1 MVRAALNSSFGNCKQ
16 LIHLEEKPVVV
27 KETHL
32 SALGP
37 VKRGKVRDVYT
48 LADGRLLLIAT
59 DRISA
64 FDVVMAD
71 PIPDKGKILNQ
82 ISAYWF
88 ERCRD
93 LVPNHLIS
101 TDIRDFPHQCQGYAD
116 LLAGRSM
123 LVHQARPL
131 PIECIVRGYLAGSGW
146 QEYQESSAICG
157 EKLPPG
163 LRESDRLPTPI
174 FTPSTKAELGLHDEN
189 ISFAAVEQKIGSD
202 LARRVRDLSLAI
214 YQRAHAEAEAN
225 GIIIA
230 DTKFEF
236 GLIGDRLIL
245 IDEVLTPDSSRFWP
259 QADFVPGRSQKSFDK
274 QYLRDFL
281 LSLGWNKQPPP
292 PPLPPEVVTNTR
304 QKYLEALRLL
314 TGKDLT

>member
-1 MVRAALNSSFGNCKQ
+1 M
-16 LIHLEEKPVVV
+16 IV
-27 KETHL
+27 KETQIPG
-32 SALGP
+32 LGP
-37 VKRGKVRDVYT
+37 LKRGKVRDVYT
-48 LADGRLLLIAT
+48 LADGRLLMVAT

-64 FDVVMAD
+64 FDVVMDD

-82 ISAYWF
+82 ISVYWF
-88 ERCRD
+88 QRCQD

-101 TDIRDFPHQCQGYAD
+101 TEVRDFPPACQGFAD

-123 LVHQARPL
+123 LVHQAQPL

-146 QEYQESSAICG
+146 QEYQASGTVCG

-163 LRESDRLPTPI
+163 LQESAQLPTPI
-174 FTPSTKAELGLHDEN
+174 FTPSTKAELGQHDEN
-189 ISFAAVEQKIGSD
+189 ITFAEAAARIGTE

-214 YQRAHAEAEAN
+214 YQRAHDEAAAK

-236 GLIGDRLIL
+236 GLIGDRLVL

-259 QADFVPGRSQKSFDK
+259 QAEYSPGRPQKSFDK
-274 QYLRDFL
+274 QYLRDYL

-292 PPLPPEVVTNTR
+292 PPLPAEVIANTR

-314 TGKDLT
+314 TGMELA

>member
-1 MVRAALNSSFGNCKQ
+1 
-16 LIHLEEKPVVV
+16 VVV

-32 SALGP
+32 PALGP
-37 VKRGKVRDVYT
+37 VRRGKVRDVYT
-48 LADGRLLLIAT
+48 LTDGRLLLIAT

-88 ERCRD
+88 QRCQD
-93 LVPNHLIS
+93 LVANHLIS
-101 TDIRDFPHQCQGYAD
+101 TDIRAFPPECREFAD
-116 LLAGRSM
+116 ILNGRSM

-146 QEYQESSAICG
+146 QEYQETGAICG
-157 EKLPPG
+157 EKLPAG
-163 LRESDRLPTPI
+163 LRESARLPAPI
-174 FTPSTKAELGLHDEN
+174 FTPSTKAELGVHDEN
-189 ISFAAVEQKIGSD
+189 ISFTEAAATIGTN
-202 LARRVRDLSLAI
+202 LAQQVRDLSLAI
-214 YQRAHAEAEAN
+214 YNRAHTEAEAK

-236 GLIGDRLIL
+236 GLIGDRLVL

-259 QADFVPGRSQKSFDK
+259 KSDFAPGRSQKSFDK
-274 QYLRDFL
+274 QYLRDYL

-292 PPLPPEVVTNTR
+292 PPLPPEVIANTR

-314 TGKDLT
+314 TGKDLA

>member
-1 MVRAALNSSFGNCKQ
+1 M
-16 LIHLEEKPVVV
+16 IV
-27 KETHL
+27 KETQIPG
-32 SALGP
+32 LGP
-37 VKRGKVRDVYT
+37 VRRGKVRDVY
-48 LADGRLLLIAT
+48 LLSDGRLLIVAT

-64 FDVVMAD
+64 FDVVMDD
-71 PIPDKGKILNQ
+71 PIPDKGRILNQ
-82 ISAYWF
+82 ISVYWF
-88 ERCRD
+88 QRCQD

-101 TDIRDFPHQCQGYAD
+101 TNVQDFPPACQDFAA

-123 LVHQARPL
+123 LVHEAKPL

-146 QEYQESSAICG
+146 QEYQTTGAICG

-163 LRESDRLPTPI
+163 LQEAAKLPTPI
-174 FTPSTKAELGLHDEN
+174 FTPSTKAELGRHDEN
-189 ISFAAVEQKIGSD
+189 ITFAEVAARLGAD
-202 LARRVRDLSLAI
+202 LAHKVRDLSLAI
-214 YQRAHAEAEAN
+214 YQRAHDEAAAK

-236 GLIGDRLIL
+236 GLIGDRLVL

-259 QADFVPGRSQKSFDK
+259 RAEYRPGRPQRSFDK
-274 QYLRDFL
+274 QYLRDYL

-292 PPLPPEVVTNTR
+292 PPLPAAVIANTR

-314 TGKDLT
+314 TGQDLV

>member
-1 MVRAALNSSFGNCKQ
+1 
-16 LIHLEEKPVVV
+16 VVV

-32 SALGP
+32 PALGP
-37 VKRGKVRDVYT
+37 VRRGKVRDVYT
-48 LADGRLLLIAT
+48 LSDGRLLMIAT

-82 ISAYWF
+82 ISTYWF
-88 ERCRD
+88 QRCQD
-93 LVPNHLIS
+93 LVENHLIA
-101 TDIRDFPHQCQGYAD
+101 TDIRDFPPECQGFAD
-116 LLAGRSM
+116 ILAGRSM
-123 LVHQARPL
+123 LVHQAQPL
-131 PIECIVRGYLAGSGW
+131 AIECIVRGYLAGSGW
-146 QEYQESSAICG
+146 QEYQETGAICG

-163 LRESDRLPTPI
+163 LQESSQLPAPI
-174 FTPSTKAELGLHDEN
+174 FTPSTKAELGVHDEN
-189 ISFAAVEQKIGSD
+189 ISFAAAQEIIGAD
-202 LARRVRDLSLAI
+202 LARLVRDLSLTI
-214 YQRAHAEAEAN
+214 YARAHAEASVK

-236 GLIGDRLIL
+236 GLIDGRLVL

-259 QADFVPGRSQKSFDK
+259 QSDYAPGRSQKSFDK
-274 QYLRDFL
+274 QYLRDYL

-292 PPLPPEVVTNTR
+292 PPLPPEVITNTR

-314 TGKDLT
+314 TGKELA

>member
-1 MVRAALNSSFGNCKQ
+1 M
-16 LIHLEEKPVVV
+16 VV

-32 SALGP
+32 PALGP
-37 VKRGKVRDVYT
+37 VKRGKVRDVYS

-64 FDVVMAD
+64 FDVVMDD

-88 ERCRD
+88 ERCQD
-93 LVPNHLIS
+93 LAPNHLIS
-101 TDIRDFPHQCQGYAD
+101 TAVRDFPAECQGFVD
-116 LLAGRSM
+116 MLAGRTM
-123 LVHQARPL
+123 LVHQASPL

-146 QEYQESSAICG
+146 QEYQETGAICG
-157 EKLPPG
+157 EKLPAG
-163 LRESDRLPTPI
+163 LKESDRLPVPI
-174 FTPSTKAELGLHDEN
+174 FTPSTKAELGTHDEN
-189 ISFAAVEQKIGSD
+189 ITFSEVARKIGPD
-202 LARRVRDLSLAI
+202 TARQVRDLSLAI
-214 YQRAHAEAEAN
+214 YQRAHAEAEAK

-236 GLIGDRLIL
+236 GLIGDRLVL

-259 QADFVPGRSQKSFDK
+259 KADYTPGRSQKSFDK
-274 QYLRDFL
+274 QYLRDYL
-281 LSLGWNKQPPP
+281 LSLGWNKQPPS
-292 PPLPPEVVTNTR
+292 PPLPPEVIANTR

-314 TGKDLT
+314 TGKDLA

>member
-1 MVRAALNSSFGNCKQ
+1 M
-16 LIHLEEKPVVV
+16 VV
-27 KETHL
+27 KETHIPG
-32 SALGP
+32 LGP
-37 VKRGKVRDVYT
+37 VRRGKVRDIYT
-48 LADGRLLLIAT
+48 LPGHRLLIVAT

-71 PIPDKGKILNQ
+71 AIPDKGKILNQ
-82 ISAYWF
+82 ISVYWF
-88 ERCRD
+88 KRCQD
-93 LVPNHLIS
+93 LVPNHLIA
-101 TDIRDFPHQCQGYAD
+101 TDVRDFPPECQAAAD

-123 LVHQARPL
+123 LVQQAQPL

-146 QEYQESSAICG
+146 QEYQERGAICG

-163 LRESDRLPTPI
+163 LRESDKLPRPL
-174 FTPSTKAELGLHDEN
+174 FTPSTKEELGRHDEN
-189 ISFAAVEQKIGSD
+189 ISFAAMAQRLGAE
-202 LARRVRDLSLAI
+202 LAERLRDLSLAI
-214 YQRAHAEAEAN
+214 YQRAHDEAAAK

-236 GLIGDRLIL
+236 GLIGERLVL

-259 QADFVPGRSQKSFDK
+259 QADYRPGGSQKSFDK
-274 QYLRDFL
+274 QYLRDYL

-292 PPLPPEVVTNTR
+292 PPLPPEIIANTR

-314 TGKDLT
+314 TGQELA

>member
-1 MVRAALNSSFGNCKQ
+1 M
-16 LIHLEEKPVVV
+16 VV

-32 SALGP
+32 PTLGP
-37 VKRGKVRDVYT
+37 VRRGKVRDVYT
-48 LADGRLLLIAT
+48 LADGRLMLIAT

-88 ERCRD
+88 QRCQD

-101 TDIRDFPHQCQGYAD
+101 TDVRDFPAPCREFAD
-116 LLAGRSM
+116 ILAGRSM

-146 QEYQESSAICG
+146 QEYQETGAICG
-157 EKLPPG
+157 EKLPGG
-163 LRESDRLPTPI
+163 LRESERLPAPI
-174 FTPSTKAELGLHDEN
+174 FTPSTKAELGVHDEN
-189 ISFAAVEQKIGSD
+189 ITYAAVVDTLGVS
-202 LARRVRDLSLAI
+202 LAQQVRDLSLAV
-214 YQRAHAEAEAN
+214 YNRAHTEAEAK

-236 GLIGDRLIL
+236 GLIGDRLVL

-259 QADFVPGRSQKSFDK
+259 KSDFAPGRSQKSFDK
-274 QYLRDFL
+274 QYLRDYL

-292 PPLPPEVVTNTR
+292 PPLPPEVITNTR
-304 QKYLEALRLL
+304 QKYLEALQLL
-314 TGKDLT
+314 TGKDLA